1 MELRTGILLLNLGSP
16 ESPGTGDVRRY
27 LREFLSDPF
36 VLDMPAF
43 LRRALLELVILPFRP
58 QRSAAAYEK
67 IWTPEGSPLLVHSR
81 ALCAGLATALGEG
94 YVVELGMRYGT
105 PSIRGAL
112 IRLSGADVARIL
124 AVPLYPQY
132 STATTGSTLAAL
144 EAEFEEHPELPPIEC
159 LSPFFSDPG
168 FVRAWTEVARPELES
183 FSPDYVLFSYHGLPV
198 RQLTNADARG
208 GVCRPRTDCCDAIGA
223 ANRLCYRAQCFATTR
238 AVAAAL
244 SLAPKR
250 HCVAFQSRLGGGQWI
265 RPYTDQVLPELAA
278 SGHRRIAVLCPTFV
292 ADCLESLEE
301 IGIRARAQ
309 WQELGGDAL
318 HLVPC
323 LNAHPAWVEALAS
336 RLRAR
341 A

>member
-124 AVPLYPQY
+124 AVPLYP
-132 STATTGSTLAAL
+132 
-144 EAEFEEHPELPPIEC
+144 
-159 LSPFFSDPG
+159 
-168 FVRAWTEVARPELES
+168 
-183 FSPDYVLFSYHGLPV
+183 
-198 RQLTNADARG
+198 
-208 GVCRPRTDCCDAIGA
+208 
-223 ANRLCYRAQCFATTR
+223 
-238 AVAAAL
+238 
-244 SLAPKR
+244 
-250 HCVAFQSRLGGGQWI
+250 
-265 RPYTDQVLPELAA
+265 
-278 SGHRRIAVLCPTFV
+278 
-292 ADCLESLEE
+292 
-301 IGIRARAQ
+301 
-309 WQELGGDAL
+309 
-318 HLVPC
+318 
-323 LNAHPAWVEALAS
+323 
-336 RLRAR
+336 
-341 A
+341 